1 MNLKI
6 NLLFAALS
14 LLSFSAVKSQ
24 TQALLHNDTLTLS
37 NAVIKRQYLWNNGEI
52 LSLNLTDNKTGKNL
66 LIGPSQA
73 VLKVNNHFPLKNSTF
88 ETEWVT
94 EDNTH
99 RSCLK
104 AEVILDYGNFRLKRV
119 FRISE
124 NVPAIGCDNYIR
136 INNDTTFQVADD
148 FFRKPVAIENL
159 NTAFH
164 YPRLKAVEFFDRTD
178 VNNNL
183 VRTVEAHSYTRP
195 LELKGNLLKVH
206 PAGPGQAGIFIL
218 KEAPCSF
225 VQLDYPGYDFKSV
238 KNTITVEGAGLPE
251 GVLPAGEWI
260 KLYGSVVGVFDGTEP
275 GFMRSLRIYQNSIRR
290 TIPERD
296 DMVMMNTWGDRN
308 QDASISEQFLK
319 AELDACEKLGIT
331 HFQIDD
337 GWQQGLSV
345 NSANKTGAKWDVW
358 SKEDWVPNKERLPNG
373 LNPIV
378 EYARKKGVQLG
389 LWFHPSNHNSYENW
403 ETDAEVIL
411 GLYRDY
417 GICYFK
423 IDGIQLP
430 DKLADHR
437 LRFLFDRVST
447 ESNGDIVI
455 NLDATAG
462 NRTGYHY
469 MNSYGN
475 IFLENR
481 YTDWGN
487 YYPHWTLRN
496 LWQLSAYVPSKNLQI
511 EFLNKWRNRDVYG
524 DNNPLA
530 PYAIPFEY
538 QFAIAMMAQPLAW
551 FEGTGLPEEA
561 CKIGPVIKNY
571 RTFQKELHSGD
582 VFPIGNEPNGYSWT
596 GFQSLINEHSGYL
609 LVFREKNSESSCF
622 LKTLLTPDK
631 PVVLTPILGK
641 GKVTKAIPGAGRE
654 IRFEL
659 PEEFSYCLYKYIIGD
674 GLF

>member
-1 MNLKI
+1 MNLNI
-6 NLLFAALS
+6 NVLFVTLF
-14 LLSFSAVKSQ
+14 LFSVSGVKSQ
-24 TQALLHNDTLTLS
+24 THALLHNDTLTLS
-37 NAVIKRQYLWNNGEI
+37 NTVIKREFIWNNGEI
-52 LSLNLTDNKTGKNL
+52 LSLNLIDNKTGKNL
-66 LIGPSQA
+66 LATSSQS
-73 VLKVNNHFPLKNSTF
+73 VFRVNNQIPVKESFFK
-88 ETEWVT
+88 TEIVP
-94 EDNTH
+94 EDNIH
-99 RSCLK
+99 KACLK
-104 AEVILDYGNFRLKRV
+104 AEVLLDYGSFKLKRV
-119 FRISE
+119 FRIPAD
-124 NVPAIGCDNYIR
+124 VPAIACDNYIW
-136 INNDTTFQVADD
+136 INNETAIKKTED
-148 FFRKPVAIENL
+148 FFQKPEAIENL
-159 NTAFH
+159 NTSFN

-183 VRTVEAHSYTRP
+183 IRTVEAQSYTRP
-195 LELKGNLLKVH
+195 LELKGNLLQVH
-206 PAGPGQAGIFIL
+206 PAEPGQAGIFIL

-225 VQLDYPGYDFKSV
+225 VQLGYPGHDFKSI
-238 KNTITVEGAGLPE
+238 KNSITVDGAGLPD
-251 GVLPAGEWI
+251 GGLPAGEWI
-260 KLYGSVVGVFDGTEP
+260 KLYASVVGVFDGTEP
-275 GFMRSLRIYQNSIRR
+275 GFMRSLRSYQNSIRR

-308 QDASISEQFLK
+308 QDASISEPFLK
-319 AELDACEKLGIT
+319 AELDACKKLGVT

-345 NSANKTGAKWDVW
+345 NSANKTGARWDLW

-373 LNPIV
+373 LKPIA
-378 EYARKKGVQLG
+378 EFARKKGVQLG

-403 ETDAEVIL
+403 ESDADVIL

-437 LRFLFDRVST
+437 LRLLFDRVST
-447 ESNGDIVI
+447 ESKGDVVI

-469 MNSYGN
+469 MNMYGN

-496 LWQLSAYVPSKNLQI
+496 LWQLSAYVPSKNFQV
-511 EFLNKWRNRDVYG
+511 EFLNKWRNRNVYG

-530 PYAIPFEY
+530 PYTIPFEY
-538 QFAIAMMAQPLAW
+538 QFAITMTAQPLAW

-561 CKIGPVIKNY
+561 AEISPVIKKY
-571 RTFQKELHSGD
+571 RNIQSRLHSGD
-582 VFPIGNEPNGYSWT
+582 VFPIGEEPDGYSWT
-596 GFQSLINEHSGYL
+596 GFQSIVNEHSGYL
-609 LVFREKNSESSCF
+609 LVFREKSSESSYF
-622 LKTLLTPDK
+622 LKTLLPPDK
-631 PVVLTPILGK
+631 PVVLTPVSGRGK
-641 GKVTKAIPGAGRE
+641 ITKASPDSKRE

-674 GLF
+674 